1 MYVYNNN
8 IYIIILYIYIYI
20 FLDYFVEE
28 LKRYRQFIY

>member
-8 IYIIILYIYIYI
+8 IYIIIFYIYIF